1 MLRTKLKKLLA
12 HQEGASLGAAA
23 VVHEVGVLAIAAERL
38 VAILNVQQRLVVNHN
53 GMPADIH
60 IVGQLTEHKGVHR
73 IQIVTVRLEER
84 RQLIDVFV
92 NTVFL
97 YSDRFL
103 LTLNFGYGSKTVLF
117 TDIPC
122 SDKVACGRPQNKIA

>member
-1 MLRTKLKKLLA
+1 MKRPLRTEDELWA
-12 HQEGASLGAAA
+12 WF
-23 VVHEVGVLAIAAERL
+23 RYMR
-38 VAILNVQQRLVVNHN
+38 NF
-53 GMPADIH
+53 D
-60 IVGQLTEHKGVHR
+60 LT
-73 IQIVTVRLEER
+73 RLEER

-97 YSDRFL
+97 YNDRFL

-122 SDKVACGRPQNKIA
+122 SDKVACGRPKRLWEANLRAFFFVSSDANFEG

>member
-1 MLRTKLKKLLA
+1 MRTEDELWA
-12 HQEGASLGAAA
+12 WFHYM
-23 VVHEVGVLAIAAERL
+23 R
-38 VAILNVQQRLVVNHN
+38 NF
-53 GMPADIH
+53 D
-60 IVGQLTEHKGVHR
+60 LT
-73 IQIVTVRLEER
+73 RLEER

-92 NTVFL
+92 NTDFL

-122 SDKVACGRPQNKIA
+122 SDKVACGRPKLPI